1 MEGSFAFKTQ
11 YGTSLSI
18 SGAPS
23 WLDFNTSTG
32 ILSGTP
38 SDASDTTIVLS
49 VTNSI
54 GTEIQN
60 HNLRIY
66 NPNDFS
72 ARLQL
77 SPVGAASS
85 ASPKALPG
93 LILQLDSS
101 KISDGNGS
109 IIGSWQDSSGL
120 GNSLNRV
127 RGTPRVFYEASL
139 DGKKVVQ
146 FDGLSQLYSTYDF
159 GSVLSEYSI
168 FA

>member
-1 MEGSFAFKTQ
+1 M
-11 YGTSLSI
+11 
-18 SGAPS
+18 PS

-85 ASPKALPG
+85 TSPKALPG

-101 KISDGNGS
+101 KISMEMVQLS
-109 IIGSWQDSSGL
+109 
-120 GNSLNRV
+120 V
-127 RGTPRVFYEASL
+127 H
-139 DGKKVVQ
+139 GKILLVWA
-146 FDGLSQLYSTYDF
+146 
-159 GSVLSEYSI
+159 I
-168 FA
+168 R